1 MTTMSGRK
9 EDGVFHL
16 VLQYIIGWVVL
27 VYFEM
32 LDPLCQ
38 LRKYAFEVSLEIS
51 ILKHIMCTS
60 DVLEFLEH
68 DPFNELDNFESF

>member
-27 VYFEM
+27 VYFKM

-38 LRKYAFEVSLEIS
+38 LWKYAFEVSLEIS

>member
-27 VYFEM
+27 VYFKM